1 MEIKITKR
9 TKLLEINN
17 DMCHNFYYLVNGR
30 FYNENKTA
38 YRRFKFVIWFDIFD
52 VDEYFN
58 YIDTDDGCQWIERL
72 ITNDMIVEYLNEL
85 IWSSVSMVSDYDN
98 EKELRY
104 FYNWCND
111 TIINYNQISKF
122 W

>member
-17 DMCHNFYYLVNGR
+17 DMCHNFYYLINGR

-38 YRRFKFVIWFDIFD
+38 YRRFKFVLWFDIFD
-52 VDEYFN
+52 VDDYFN
-58 YIDTDDGCQWIERL
+58 YIDTDDGGQWIERP
-72 ITNDMIVEYLNEL
+72 ITEEMIKEYLDEI
-85 IWSSVSMVSDYDN
+85 IWSTVSMVSDYN
-98 EKELRY
+98 NKKELKY

-111 TIINYNQISKF
+111 SIIDYNRIAKY